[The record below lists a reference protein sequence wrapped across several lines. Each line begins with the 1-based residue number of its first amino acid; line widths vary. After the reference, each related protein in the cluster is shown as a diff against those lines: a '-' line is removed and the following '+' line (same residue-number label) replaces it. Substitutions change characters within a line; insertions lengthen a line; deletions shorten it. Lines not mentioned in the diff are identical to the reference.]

1 MKKQIVF
8 LLFLSIGAFAQNT
21 ALRQKHFFVE
31 HNTALQGYDAV
42 SYFSKKPV
50 KGKVDFSTV
59 YQGIKYQFASA
70 SNLETF
76 KKTPDRYEPQYG
88 GWCAYAMGEKGEKV
102 EVDPE
107 TFKIIDGKLYLFY
120 NQFFNNTLTDWNKN
134 ESQLKQKADT
144 NWQKTVQ

>member
-8 LLFLSIGAFAQNT
+8 LLFFSVSSFAQNIAT
-21 ALRQKHFFVE
+21 RQKHFFIE
-31 HNTALQGYDAV
+31 HAVALQGYDAV

-59 YQGIKYQFASA
+59 YEGIKYLFTSA
-70 SNLETF
+70 SNLEIF
-76 KKTPDRYEPQYG
+76 KKNPERYEPQFG
-88 GWCAYAMGEKGEKV
+88 GWCAYAMGKKGEKV

-120 NQFFNNTLTDWNKN
+120 NRFFNNTLTDWNK
-134 ESQLKQKADT
+134 EEGQLKQKADA
-144 NWQKTVQ
+144 NWQKTIK